1 MIPMKLNLL
10 GEPPLLPPDA
20 HRIARPEDADGDYY
34 LHWRDERYHLC
45 DRQNRHPP
53 LTLDFADYLGRSGS
67 ETLPKTL
74 RGLAEAPIADATAG
88 WGKDAWLLASRGFTL
103 TLYERNPY
111 LHMLLAAALAAAQE
125 NPRTA
130 AIAARLTLNHADAAA
145 ALAPASFAAVYLDPM
160 YPERRKSAKVKKH
173 MQALQQLI
181 GHHGD
186 DATLLA
192 RARLAATRR
201 VIVKRPQHAPPL
213 ADTAPHY
220 HIDGPNTRYDIY
232 LAPNTPD
239 KN

>member
-1 MIPMKLNLL
+1 MIDSKLLRQ
-10 GEPPLLPPDA
+10 DA
-20 HRIARPEDADGDYY
+20 
-34 LHWRDERYHLC
+34 
-45 DRQNRHPP
+45 
-53 LTLDFADYLGRSGS
+53 
-67 ETLPKTL
+67 
-74 RGLAEAPIADATAG
+74 
-88 WGKDAWLLASRGFTL
+88 
-103 TLYERNPY
+103 
-111 LHMLLAAALAAAQE
+111 
-125 NPRTA
+125 A
-130 AIAARLTLNHADAAA
+130 AIAARLTLIHADAAA

-181 GHHGD
+181 GHSGD
-186 DATLLA
+186 DGALLA

>member
-1 MIPMKLNLL
+1 MKLNLL
-10 GEPPLLPPDA
+10 GEPPVPPPA
-20 HRIARPEDADGDYY
+20 VHRINRPEDATGDYY
-34 LHWRDERYHLC
+34 LYWRDDRYHLC
-45 DRQNRHPP
+45 DRQQRHPP
-53 LTLDFADYLGRSGS
+53 LSLDLADYLGRRGS

-74 RGLAEAPIADATAG
+74 RGLADAPIADATAG

-111 LHMLLAAALAAAQE
+111 LHTLLAAALAAAQE

>member
-1 MIPMKLNLL
+1 MKLNLL
-10 GEPPLLPPDA
+10 GESPLPPPDA

-74 RGLAEAPIADATAG
+74 RGLADAPIADATAG

-111 LHMLLAAALAAAQE
+111 LHTLLAAALAAAQE

-160 YPERRKSAKVKKH
+160 YPERRKNAKVKKQ
-173 MQALQQLI
+173 MQALQQLL
-181 GHHGD
+181 GHSDD
-186 DATLLA
+186 DATLLT

-201 VIVKRPQHAPPL
+201 VIVKRPQHAPSL
-213 ADTAPHY
+213 AGITPDY

-232 LAPNTPD
+232 LAPQ
-239 KN
+239 